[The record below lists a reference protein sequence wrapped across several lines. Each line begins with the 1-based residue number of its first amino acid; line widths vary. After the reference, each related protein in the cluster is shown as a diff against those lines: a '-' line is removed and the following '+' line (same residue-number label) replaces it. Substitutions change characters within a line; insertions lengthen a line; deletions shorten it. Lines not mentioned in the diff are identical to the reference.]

1 MNSLLNNTD
10 NKNETNE
17 NIEII
22 ENGTITSVPQFFAQ
36 AIHSG
41 VRKSKKDDLTIIYTP
56 LDVVASAVFTTNKFC
71 AAPIIVC
78 KEQLAKSRNIK
89 AIIINTGIAN
99 ACTGELGIENARS
112 VIKAASNYLNLDY
125 ENIAVASTGLIGK
138 QIPVDKITHAIK
150 EMASNLDP
158 NGGHRAAKSILTID
172 KNSKEIAI
180 KIKTRNENGKD
191 NCKNIII
198 GAIGKGSIMIAPNMA
213 TTLCFI
219 ATNVNIAP
227 ELIDRLLKEEVEF
240 SFNSIS
246 VDGCQSTNDMVFIQ
260 NNGESGIN
268 IENEQSKYFDLFKK
282 GLIFVLEEM
291 AKKVILDGEGASKFI
306 EIEIKG
312 TRSRDEAKKI
322 GLKIANSIL
331 FKASIFGETINW
343 GRIASAIGSLDID
356 FDTNNVDIYVNNFL
370 IFHKGMEVSENMEP
384 ALPTMQNKNIYIT
397 IDMHCGVVS
406 SKIWTTDLTHDFVK
420 ASSHYKS

>member
-1 MNSLLNNTD
+1 MKTGM
-10 NKNETNE
+10 KE

-22 ENGTITSVPQFFAQ
+22 EDGTITSVPQFFAQ

-41 VRKSKKDDLTIIYTP
+41 VRRSRKDDLSIIYTP

-78 KEQLAKSRNIK
+78 KEQLANSRNIK
-89 AIIINTGIAN
+89 VIIINTGIAN
-99 ACTGELGIENARS
+99 ACTGEQGIINAKNI
-112 VIKAASNYLNLDY
+112 IKAASKYLNLNY

-138 QIPVDKITHAIK
+138 QLPVEKITQAIK
-150 EMASNLDP
+150 EMANNLDP
-158 NGGHRAAKSILTID
+158 EGGHRAAKSILTID
-172 KNSKEIAI
+172 KNSKELAI
-180 KIKTRNENGKD
+180 RIKSGEKKD
-191 NCKNIII
+191 IIM
-198 GAIGKGSIMIAPNMA
+198 GTIGKGSIMIAPNMA

-219 ATNVNIAP
+219 ATNVKINP
-227 ELIDRLLKEEVEF
+227 EVMDRLLKQEVEY

-268 IENEQSKYFDLFKK
+268 IENEQSKYFPIFKK

-306 EIEIKG
+306 ELEILNA
-312 TRSRDEAKKI
+312 RDRDEAKKI

-343 GRIASAIGSLDID
+343 GRIAAAIGSLDID
-356 FDTNNVDIYVNNFL
+356 FDVNNVDLYVNNFL
-370 IFHKGMEVSENMEP
+370 IFHKGMEVSENMES
-384 ALPTMQNKNIYIT
+384 ALPTMQNKNISVKV
-397 IDMHCGVVS
+397 DMNCGKVS